1 MGLHGFVAC
10 RILQRRTTQSTEETM
25 ALYKRGTTWWCDFV
39 VDGVRTRRSLGTD
52 SAVEAKRRER
62 ELIAERRKPPS
73 SRTLHDALGAWLDE
87 RPRGRSDISILSR
100 LNELPNPVLD
110 QVNSAWCREHLK
122 SLNPANYN
130 RHLAII
136 RSALNLAVEHGWLD
150 AAPRIEKRREPTTR
164 ERYLTRDEWKRL
176 YDHLPEHLRDIAEFA
191 VLTGLRQE
199 NVLRLQWS
207 QVDLPRR
214 TAWIHA
220 ADAKGRK
227 SIAVPLATAAVALLT
242 RLVGQHATYVFT
254 HGKKTRKPYVTTPK
268 TAWLTATKAAGLE
281 GLRWHDLRHTW
292 ASWHVQA
299 GTPLGVL
306 QKLGGWASLDMV
318 QRYAHF
324 APEHLAAYAD
334 NAGDGTKS
342 TTIPAKAA

>member
-1 MGLHGFVAC
+1 
-10 RILQRRTTQSTEETM
+10 M

-52 SAVEAKRRER
+52 SAPEAKRRER

-87 RPRGRSDISILSR
+87 RPRGRSDISILNR
-100 LNELPNPVLD
+100 LNGLPNPVLD
-110 QVNSAWCREHLK
+110 RVNSAWCREHLK
-122 SLNPANYN
+122 DLLPANYN
-130 RHLAII
+130 RHTAII
-136 RSALNLAVEHGWLD
+136 RSALNLAVEHGWID
-150 AAPRIEKRREPTTR
+150 AVPAIEKRREPTTR
-164 ERYLTRDEWKRL
+164 ERYLTRAEWTRL
-176 YDHLPEHLRDIAEFA
+176 HAELPEHLRDIAEFA
-191 VLTGLRQE
+191 LLTGLRQE

-207 QVDLPRR
+207 QVDLVRR

-227 SIAVPLATAAVALLT
+227 AISVPLAAAAVELLK
-242 RLVGQHATYVFT
+242 RQVGQHDTYVFT
-254 HGKKTRKPYVTTPK
+254 HGKARREPYTTTPK

-292 ASWHVQA
+292 ASWHVQS

-318 QRYAHF
+318 HRYAHF

-334 NAGDGTKS
+334 NASNVTKS
-342 TTIPAKAA
+342 THDSVKAA